1 MFKQHRKL
9 VVMLLAVAA
18 VLACLTYILAR
29 QQRITGK
36 PDAPVAA
43 RTDAEDIESRLSRKA
58 DFIPAGKS
66 ASDQLIAVAQHYR
79 IPMGVEWVDQGSLQ
93 ELDVAPPPPPR
104 ESDPTVRD
112 VLEAIVLR
120 LPGYQMTT
128 RNGVVHITHPAFA
141 DDAGNFLNVHIEEFQ
156 IENEN
161 LLAAKE
167 QLRLSIDMTLH
178 PDDYEGGYAGGYGHN
193 PDDVLAKR
201 NITFQ
206 GTDLTVREILDSLVK
221 ANGNA
226 LWVAQLDSDDFK
238 TAAKASTTKPTK
250 NSKQEEAMSKY
261 RWNFVPLVEK
271 PETRP

>member
-1 MFKQHRKL
+1 
-9 VVMLLAVAA
+9 MLLAVAA

-29 QQRITGK
+29 QQGTTGK
-36 PDAPVAA
+36 SDAPVAA
-43 RTDAEDIESRLSRKA
+43 RTDAADIESRLSQKA
-58 DFIPAGKS
+58 DFIPGGKS

-79 IPMGVEWVDQGSLQ
+79 IPMGIEWVDQGSSQ
-93 ELDVAPPPPPR
+93 ELEVAPPPPPR
-104 ESDPTVRD
+104 ESGPTVRD

-141 DDAGNFLNVHIEEFQ
+141 GDADNFLNVQIEEFQ
-156 IENEN
+156 IENES
-161 LLAAKE
+161 LLAARE
-167 QLRLSIDMTLH
+167 QLRLSIDTTLH
-178 PDDYEGGYAGGYGHN
+178 PDEYLGGYAGGYGYN
-193 PDDVLAKR
+193 PDDVFAKR
-201 NITFQ
+201 NTTFT
-206 GTDLTVREILDSLVK
+206 GTDLTVREILDGLVK

-238 TAAKASTTKPTK
+238 TAAKASSAKSTK
-250 NSKQEEAMSKY
+250 NSKPEETISKY